1 MDDPLFDPW
10 SAQEDFPPAEA
21 SSPRRWRSPNAPLA
35 TKPATW
41 ANRSAPAEP
50 AEPPRLL
57 GIPGFLRLLAVP
69 ILADT
74 ALRLNM
80 ARHEAW
86 IEDLL
91 ESPAPVA
98 RLTLRPWQGPW
109 DHRGSVEGYLEI
121 GIDDDDDEKLTLRSW
136 VIGAEDATLAEERLP
151 ANRFSASW
159 LQSRILDFIERVLAA
174 A

>member
-1 MDDPLFDPW
+1 MEDPLFDPW
-10 SAQEDFPPAEA
+10 SAQEDSTPAEA
-21 SSPRRWRSPNAPLA
+21 SSPRRWRSPNASLT
-35 TKPATW
+35 TKPPTW
-41 ANRSAPAEP
+41 ATRPAA

-69 ILADT
+69 SLEDT

-109 DHRGSVEGYLEI
+109 EHRGSVEGYLEI
-121 GIDDDDDEKLTLRSW
+121 GIDDDDDEMLTLQSW
-136 VIGAEDATLAEERLP
+136 VMGAEDAILAEERLP
-151 ANRFSASW
+151 ASRFSASW
-159 LQSRILDFIERVLAA
+159 LQSRTLDFIERVLSAA
-174 A
+174 

>member
-1 MDDPLFDPW
+1 MDDPVFDPW
-10 SAQEDFPPAEA
+10 SAQEDPPPAEA

-35 TKPATW
+35 T
-41 ANRSAPAEP
+41 RSATRTNRPAP

-80 ARHEAW
+80 SRHEAW

-98 RLTLRPWQGPW
+98 RVTLRPWQGPW
-109 DHRGSVEGYLEI
+109 EHRGSVEGYLEI
-121 GIDDDDDEKLTLRSW
+121 GIDDDDDDEVLTLRSW
-136 VIGAEDATLAEERLP
+136 VIGTEDATLAEERLP
-151 ANRFSASW
+151 ASRFSASW
-159 LQSRILDFIERVLAA
+159 LQSRVLDFIERVLAA